1 MAAVRR
7 KGSSAHPTL
16 ADSSQTYDPPVR
28 PMAITQSKVLNQTT
42 RFPCLRSVTVLG
54 HHSSAKNI
62 PYLSISKEVSQ
73 KKYSVFIYQVSMLLS
88 SSGPV
93 RPYDLGSDYYILL
106 KVQS

>member
-62 PYLSISKEVSQ
+62 PYFDLKRSILYLYI
-73 KKYSVFIYQVSMLLS
+73 KYQCS
-88 SSGPV
+88 
-93 RPYDLGSDYYILL
+93 
-106 KVQS
+106 